1 MSESEKVAS
10 PDAPSDE
17 LTTGQQL
24 ARKFIDADTS
34 MGGVAAFCL
43 TECFDNNSEPGYAI
57 FKDTKEDFQGD
68 AVLGRADVLGL
79 TREDMARTET
89 MTTLNAYARKGWSRV
104 LYGHSPS
111 DPNSVKAL
119 CLAQGREFIAPKK
132 PVTQASKDAKARK
145 ERAMS
150 AADRAEEL
158 AEATAKEDTKAKV
171 DEVRSTRDGLKTDI
185 TKIANALMNA
195 IKDGDAATIKKISPM
210 LNRISKAARKEVLAL
225 DKISQS

>member
-10 PDAPSDE
+10 SDAPSAE
-17 LTTGQQL
+17 PTTGQQL

-34 MGGVAAFCL
+34 MLGVAAFCL
-43 TECFDNNSEPGYAI
+43 EVCFDNNSEPNHAVY
-57 FKDTKEDFQGD
+57 KETREDFQAD
-68 AVLGRADVLGL
+68 TVILRADVLAL
-79 TREDMARTET
+79 TREDMARPECIK
-89 MTTLNAYARKGWSRV
+89 TLGAYARKAFSRV
-104 LYGHSPS
+104 IFGHSPA
-111 DPNSVKAL
+111 DMNCVKAL
-119 CLAQGREFIAPKK
+119 CLAQGREFVAPKK
-132 PVTQASKDAKARK
+132 PVSQASKDAQV
-145 ERAMS
+145 RAEANMTE
-150 AADRAEEL
+150 ADRAEAT
-158 AEATAKEDTKAKV
+158 AEAAAKKAAKAKT

>member
-1 MSESEKVAS
+1 MSESEQVAS
-10 PDAPSDE
+10 SDAPSAE
-17 LTTGQQL
+17 PTTGQQL

-43 TECFDNNSEPGYAI
+43 TVCFGNNSEPGYDI
-57 FKDTKEDFQGD
+57 FKDTREDFQGD
-68 AVLGRADVLGL
+68 AVLGRADVLGH
-79 TREDMARTET
+79 TREDMARPET
-89 MTTLNAYARKGWSRV
+89 MKALNAYARKGWSRV

-132 PVTQASKDAKARK
+132 PVTQASKDTKARK

-150 AADRAEEL
+150 AADRAEAL
-158 AEATAKEDTKAKV
+158 AEATAKEATKAKV

-195 IKDGDAATIKKISPM
+195 IKDGDAATIKKVSPM
-210 LNRISKAARKEVLAL
+210 LNRISKSAQKEVLAL

>member
-1 MSESEKVAS
+1 M
-10 PDAPSDE
+10 
-17 LTTGQQL
+17 L
-24 ARKFIDADTS
+24 
-34 MGGVAAFCL
+34 GVAAFCL
-43 TECFDNNSEPGYAI
+43 TECFDDNAEPGYAI
-57 FKDTKEDFQGD
+57 FKDTKEDFQAD
-68 AVLGRADVLGL
+68 AVLGRADVLSL
-79 TREDMARTET
+79 TREEMARTET

-111 DPNSVKAL
+111 DPNCVKAL

-145 ERAMS
+145 DRAMS
-150 AADRAEEL
+150 AADRAEAL
-158 AEATAKEDTKAKV
+158 AEVAAKKAAKAKV

-195 IKDGDAATIKKISPM
+195 IKDGDAATIKKVSPM
-210 LNRISKAARKEVLAL
+210 LNRISKSAQKEVLAL